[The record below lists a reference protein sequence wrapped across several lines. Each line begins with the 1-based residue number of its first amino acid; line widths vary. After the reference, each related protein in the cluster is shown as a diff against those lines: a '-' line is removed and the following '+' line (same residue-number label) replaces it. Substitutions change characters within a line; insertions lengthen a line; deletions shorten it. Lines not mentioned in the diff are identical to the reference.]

1 MNCWRR
7 SSPVGGH
14 QRVSRRG
21 AVELTVLRRRSIV
34 ARLREYLEGKMS
46 AIELEVWANA
56 IEVREGIGREP
67 GQEAL
72 ISEFILST
80 SNPSLSDGISR
91 SYVEHWIERFDG
103 AEPKRGRA
111 E

>member
-21 AVELTVLRRRSIV
+21 AVEVTVLRRRSIV
-34 ARLREYLEGKMS
+34 ARLCEYLEGKMS

-56 IEVREGIGREP
+56 IEVREDIGCEP

-72 ISEFILST
+72 ISEFIFFT